1 MRKTIL
7 RLAALSLVALVLF
20 APTAGARGKT
30 MTVSIKG
37 FAFNPP
43 NATVA
48 PGTTVTWVN
57 NDQAP
62 HTATANDGAFD
73 SGTLQPGQSYSFV
86 FDKAGT
92 YAYHCNIHP
101 DMTGTITVS
110 GASASAS
117 ASSSGSA
124 MATSPTSSAISSP
137 TASASTQQLP
147 SSGGSSL
154 ELVAGLAL
162 VAFAI
167 ALVLVLERLAM
178 ILNGRHYGRM
188 KAYSDDLRKKIV
200 QAVERGMPKTEAAR
214 SFGVGISSVKRYV
227 AAARQGRSLAPK
239 KRPGSKPKL
248 DQGARRLLEAD
259 LHERPAA
266 TLPERREFLRRVSGV
281 EVSDSTIS
289 RVLRRMGFSRKKDR

>member
-7 RLAALSLVALVLF
+7 RLAALPLVALVLF
-20 APTAGARGKT
+20 APTAAAQGKT

-57 NDQAP
+57 DDQAP

-86 FDKAGT
+86 FDKPGT

-117 ASSSGSA
+117 ASSSASASASPSAYSSGSA
-124 MATSPTSSAISSP
+124 MATSPTASAITNP

-167 ALVLVLERLAM
+167 ALVLVLVR
-178 ILNGRHYGRM
+178 
-188 KAYSDDLRKKIV
+188 
-200 QAVERGMPKTEAAR
+200 RGAA
-214 SFGVGISSVKRYV
+214 S
-227 AAARQGRSLAPK
+227 
-239 KRPGSKPKL
+239 
-248 DQGARRLLEAD
+248 
-259 LHERPAA
+259 
-266 TLPERREFLRRVSGV
+266 
-281 EVSDSTIS
+281 
-289 RVLRRMGFSRKKDR
+289 

>member
-20 APTAGARGKT
+20 APTAGARSKT

-57 NDQAP
+57 DDQAP

-73 SGTLQPGQSYSFV
+73 SGTLQPGQSYSFT
-86 FDKAGT
+86 FDKPGT

-117 ASSSGSA
+117 ASSSASASGSASAHSSGSASASSSGSA
-124 MATSPTSSAISSP
+124 MVTSPTASAITSP

-167 ALVLVLERLAM
+167 AMVLVLVWR
-178 ILNGRHYGRM
+178 R
-188 KAYSDDLRKKIV
+188 
-200 QAVERGMPKTEAAR
+200 AA
-214 SFGVGISSVKRYV
+214 S
-227 AAARQGRSLAPK
+227 
-239 KRPGSKPKL
+239 
-248 DQGARRLLEAD
+248 
-259 LHERPAA
+259 
-266 TLPERREFLRRVSGV
+266 
-281 EVSDSTIS
+281 
-289 RVLRRMGFSRKKDR
+289 

>member
-20 APTAGARGKT
+20 APTAGAQGKT
-30 MTVSIKG
+30 MTVSIKN

-43 NATVA
+43 NTTVSA
-48 PGTTVTWVN
+48 GTTVTWVN

-73 SGTLQPGQSYSFV
+73 SGTLQPGQSYSFT
-86 FDKAGT
+86 FDKPGT

-101 DMTGTITVS
+101 DMSATVTVS
-110 GASASAS
+110 GASASASPSASASSSGSASPTASASPSASPSGSAS

-124 MATSPTSSAISSP
+124 MATSSTASAITSP

-167 ALVLVLERLAM
+167 ALVLVLVR
-178 ILNGRHYGRM
+178 
-188 KAYSDDLRKKIV
+188 
-200 QAVERGMPKTEAAR
+200 RGAA
-214 SFGVGISSVKRYV
+214 S
-227 AAARQGRSLAPK
+227 
-239 KRPGSKPKL
+239 
-248 DQGARRLLEAD
+248 
-259 LHERPAA
+259 
-266 TLPERREFLRRVSGV
+266 
-281 EVSDSTIS
+281 
-289 RVLRRMGFSRKKDR
+289 

>member
-20 APTAGARGKT
+20 APTAGARDKT
-30 MTVSIKG
+30 MPVSIKG

-57 NDQAP
+57 DDQAP

-86 FDKAGT
+86 FDKPGT

-101 DMTGTITVS
+101 DMTATVTVS
-110 GASASAS
+110 GASASASPSSSGSASPTASASPSASPSGAAS

-124 MATSPTSSAISSP
+124 MATSSTASAITSP

-167 ALVLVLERLAM
+167 ALVL
-178 ILNGRHYGRM
+178 ILVR
-188 KAYSDDLRKKIV
+188 
-200 QAVERGMPKTEAAR
+200 RGAA
-214 SFGVGISSVKRYV
+214 S
-227 AAARQGRSLAPK
+227 
-239 KRPGSKPKL
+239 
-248 DQGARRLLEAD
+248 
-259 LHERPAA
+259 
-266 TLPERREFLRRVSGV
+266 
-281 EVSDSTIS
+281 
-289 RVLRRMGFSRKKDR
+289 